1 MDVVADFFGKWWLFK
16 SIIVRKAK
24 VWVLFEKSIV
34 KLLIIAN
41 KCDEKT
47 DSKEARKFNGKGV
60 LSMKGAD

>member
-1 MDVVADFFGKWWLFK
+1 M
-16 SIIVRKAK
+16 
-24 VWVLFEKSIV
+24 LFEKSIV

-47 DSKEARKFNGKGV
+47 GSKEARKFNGKGI